1 MARNY
6 DGGND
11 SLHTSQGGLTSWT
24 FGTYVA
30 VIRRV
35 GTNWG
40 NIATLHNSGG
50 TALSGIEIGDGAA
63 ANALH
68 YQSNGS
74 AARSTFTIDE
84 ADGWVLV
91 AAGKATGSSAPR
103 MHKYVYSTGT
113 WTHQDG
119 STNLANSTGTSAT
132 MRFGE
137 WEGGDDF
144 NGDIAVVGAWIS
156 RNLTDAEVEQ
166 LPYSIADWLALAPTE
181 IWVFDQSDTSQ
192 AVASWTG
199 SGANQTSLTGTTV
212 STNSAPISYG
222 HPVEIANGFSAGGTA
237 HTQGVAGTS
246 TATGSLVRATATTK
260 AGSSTPAGS
269 ITKAIARAL
278 AGSSTPAGAVSRSTS
293 RSLAGST
300 TPAGALTRA
309 LSRLLGGTATPSGSA
324 TREITRTLAGESAPT
339 GTTAKTTERSLG
351 GSATPAGTVV
361 KSIAR
366 LLAGSATA
374 SGLITRAISR
384 LLGGSSTPTG
394 TVTNDEP
401 EPPPSD
407 AFTVTVG
414 PPVTSWSATTA
425 DTAWRTE
432 PPITGWTATAPRR

>member
-1 MARNY
+1 MARNF
-6 DGGND
+6 DGAND

-40 NIATLHNSGG
+40 NIATLHNGAG

-68 YQSNGS
+68 YQSNSS
-74 AARSTFTIDE
+74 AARSTFTVDE

-91 AAGKATGSSAPR
+91 AAGKATGSNAPR
-103 MHKYVYSTGT
+103 MHKYVYATDT

-132 MRFGE
+132 MRLGE

-166 LPYSIADWLALAPTE
+166 LPHSLAAWHALAATE
-181 IWVFDQSDTSQ
+181 LWVLDQSDTSQ
-192 AVASWTG
+192 AVASLTG

-212 STNSAPISYG
+212 SATSAPIGYG
-222 HPVEIANGFSAGGTA
+222 HPVEVANGFSAGGTA

-246 TATGSLVRATATTK
+246 TPTGSITRATSTAKT
-260 AGSSTPAGS
+260 GSTSPAGS

-300 TPAGALTRA
+300 TSAGALTRA
-309 LSRLLGGTATPSGSA
+309 LSRLLGGSAMPSGSA
-324 TREITRTLAGESAPT
+324 TRETARALSGESTPT
-339 GTTAKTTERSLG
+339 GATAKTTERSLG
-351 GSATPAGTVV
+351 GSVTPAGTVV
-361 KSIAR
+361 RSIAR

-394 TVTNDEP
+394 AVTSDAP
-401 EPPPSD
+401 EPPVGD
-407 AFTVTVG
+407 AYVVTVG
-414 PPVTSWSATTA
+414 PPAISWSATAASTGWAA
-425 DTAWRTE
+425 D
-432 PPITGWTATAPRR
+432 PPTTGWTATAPRR